1 MSGPTAFDPI
11 AAPFMNETSPIAAP
25 VAAPAGPSTALIL
38 NRVLGALYITTAAA
52 SLAMLIFFFTRKRRI
67 EAKKMMLFQTFA
79 FSFVRAVYCFLPV
92 EFWSNFARE
101 DSYRS
106 QVFMDLLPEMLF
118 LAIVTLLVCVWVH
131 IYIRTRSLSRKL
143 PKRLFWIAYL
153 AIYGLFVIGVM
164 ILFIVIT
171 TTPKED
177 LTYAEISKWE
187 GIYIC
192 VVAALLLAGALAFGI
207 SLLVFFKRMRIL
219 SAELQSRTKKTSA
232 LVFFAI
238 ISMLVKSIFILTL
251 NTVLMQLRR
260 DGVLTRQNFLVIWFF
275 YLVVTEIAPA
285 VLVIALFSSF
295 KKRGKK
301 FFKGVGGD
309 EANKQ
314 ELLGASERSED
325 YSNLPTTASGLS
337 EASTYDLPSDESLPR
352 SSLRIGMARNK

>member
-1 MSGPTAFDPI
+1 MSGPFALDPL
-11 AAPFMNETSPIAAP
+11 AAPFTNETTPVAAP
-25 VAAPAGPSTALIL
+25 VAAPAGPSPMFIA
-38 NRVLGALYITTAAA
+38 NRVLGSLYITTSAVA
-52 SLAMLIFFFTRKRRI
+52 LAMLIYFFTRKRRI

-118 LAIVTLLVCVWVH
+118 LAIATLLVCVWVH

-153 AIYGLFVIGVM
+153 ALYGLFVIGVM
-164 ILFIVIT
+164 ILFIIIAI
-171 TTPKED
+171 TPKED
-177 LTYAEISKWE
+177 INYATISTWE

-192 VVAALLLAGALAFGI
+192 VVSALLLAGALAFGI
-207 SLLVFFKRMRIL
+207 SLLVFFRRMRIL
-219 SAELQSRTKKTSA
+219 SAELQSRTRKTMA

-238 ISMLVKSIFILTL
+238 VSMLVKSIFILTL

-260 DGVLTRQNFLVIWFF
+260 DGTISRTDFIVIWFF

-285 VLVIALFSSF
+285 VLVIILFSSF
-295 KKRGKK
+295 KKRSKK
-301 FFKGVGGD
+301 FFAKVGG
-309 EANKQ
+309 EENNQ
-314 ELLGASERSED
+314 QLLDASERTDD
-325 YSNLPTTASGLS
+325 YSNLPATASDISIESNPDGV
-337 EASTYDLPSDESLPR
+337 PSGEKSVR
-352 SSLRIGMARNK
+352 ASLRVDTA